1 MLRNLAPSTST
12 NEKYRKRKLQVTG
25 MNARIKTQFF
35 LYIKLKFFRDIFHVN
50 KIYFYIQSAGDYL
63 DYWKYLF
70 LSKYWAEPNHTAKKR
85 FSVNLFAIIGLLVTH
100 KF

>member
-1 MLRNLAPSTST
+1 MLRNLAPATAI
-12 NEKYRKRKLQVTG
+12 NGKCRKRKLQVTS
-25 MNARIKTQFF
+25 MTTRINRKFF

-50 KIYFYIQSAGDYL
+50 KIYFYIQSAGDYS

-85 FSVNLFAIIGLLVTH
+85 FSVNLFAIIGLLVTY

>member
-1 MLRNLAPSTST
+1 MLRNLAHSTSA
-12 NEKYRKRKLQVTG
+12 NEKYRKRKLQVTS
-25 MNARIKTQFF
+25 MSARINVKFF

-50 KIYFYIQSAGDYL
+50 KIYFYIQSAGDYS

-85 FSVNLFAIIGLLVTH
+85 FSVNLFTIIGLLVTY

>member
-12 NEKYRKRKLQVTG
+12 NEKYRKRKLQVTN
-25 MNARIKTQFF
+25 MNARINTQFI
-35 LYIKLKFFRDIFHVN
+35 LYILDIFHVN